1 MAYPIIVTEST
12 ADIPAELIQAY
23 AIQIIPLR
31 LFFGQDSY
39 ADGVDITSAQ
49 FYERLAAAAQLPTTS
64 QPSPA
69 DYAAMYERLLH
80 EHPDSQIISIHL
92 SSGLSGTYQSATI
105 GRSMVEQEERITIID
120 SLSASYGYGMAVV
133 HAARLARQG
142 ASVADIQAS
151 VARLLAGRE
160 LYFLVDDLEYLRKG
174 GRIGRASATLGTL
187 LNVKPILS
195 IDEHGVIYPVEKVR
209 GQKKAMARIVDMLRQ
224 KLTVR
229 KIHLALG
236 HTANRASCEPLL
248 QMLREHYEITELVY
262 SEIGPVIGTHTGAG
276 TIAVYA
282 WPDEE

>member
-195 IDEHGVIYPVEKVR
+195 IDEQGVIYPVEKVR

>member
-1 MAYPIIVTEST
+1 MTHPIIVTEST
-12 ADIPAELIQAY
+12 ADIPAELIKEY
-23 AIQIIPLR
+23 NIQIIPLR

-39 ADGVDITSAQ
+39 ADGVDMTPTT
-49 FYERLAAAAQLPTTS
+49 FYERLATVSQLPTTS

-69 DYAAMYERLLH
+69 DYEAMYTRLLNDY
-80 EHPDSQIISIHL
+80 PDREIVSIHL

-105 GRSMVEQEERITIID
+105 GRSMVEQEDRITVID

-133 HAARLARQG
+133 HAARLSQAG
-142 ASVADIQAS
+142 ASVAEIQAGVKHILS
-151 VARLLAGRE
+151 QRE

-174 GRIGRASATLGTL
+174 GRIGRASAALGTL

-195 IDEHGVIYPVEKVR
+195 IDEQGVIYPVEKIR
-209 GQKKAMARIVDMLRQ
+209 GQKKAMARIVEMMRQ
-224 KLTVR
+224 KLTAR

-236 HTANRASCEPLL
+236 HTANRESCEPML
-248 QMLREHYEITELVY
+248 QMLREHYEIVDVVY